1 MNKRDLLLEIGLEEM
16 PARFIHGSIQQLEEK
31 VRNWM
36 DGNGIEHGDV
46 SVFSTPR
53 RLAVLVKNVAESQQD
68 TEEEAKGPAKKIAQD
83 ENGNWSKAALGFSR
97 SQGMSPEDIY
107 FKEIKGVEYAHIK
120 RFIKGKRTFELLPQ
134 LQKLV
139 EDMHFPNNMKWGS
152 HQLRYVRPIR
162 WLVAIFGN
170 EVIPFTIAG
179 VSTGK
184 DTRGHRFLGE
194 NISID
199 RPEDYEE
206 ALHSQFVVANAQ
218 NRKQRI
224 IEQITELEKENGWSV
239 PIEEDLLEE
248 VTNLVEYP
256 TAFSGKFDDK
266 FLGLPEEVLITSMK
280 THQRYFPVKD
290 AKGSLLPYFISVRNG
305 GTSHIDTV
313 AKGNE
318 KVLRARLADGEFFYE
333 EDQKLEIADAL
344 KKLESIIYQE
354 KIGTLAQKVNRI
366 QKITRELSTLL
377 GLSENEAQLAN
388 RAAEICKFDLV
399 TNMVDEF
406 PELQGIMG
414 EKYALQKGE
423 NEEVAKAV
431 NEHYQPRH
439 AQDDIPGSL
448 TGAIV
453 GVADKLDTIVT
464 AFAIGLIPTG
474 SHDPYALRRNA
485 TGIVNILKGMNWNI
499 SLENLLYRVINIT
512 EEDLSTENEE
522 LVENLVQFFKL
533 RMKHLLQEQNIRYD
547 IVEAVL
553 GGELGSVP
561 DIISRASTLN
571 EHKDEKGFKETIESL
586 ARVMNIAQKAEGEDE
601 VNSALFENNEEE
613 RLYNEYK
620 HVLDTFAT
628 ENNAETRFSALKVLS
643 PAITA
648 YFDHTMVMSEDENI
662 RKNRLAQMKKLS
674 DVIGS
679 FAKMNEIQVK

>member
-16 PARFIHGSIQQLEEK
+16 PARFIRGSIQQLEEK

-36 DGNGIEHGDV
+36 DGNGIERGDV

-53 RLAVLVKNVAESQQD
+53 RLAVLVKDVAESQQD

-162 WLVAIFGN
+162 WLVALFGN

-184 DTRGHRFLGE
+184 DTKGHRFLGE
-194 NISID
+194 DISID

-305 GTSHIDTV
+305 GNSHIDTV

-344 KKLESIIYQE
+344 RKLESIIYHE

-366 QKITRELSTLL
+366 QKITRELSILL
-377 GLSENEAQLAN
+377 GLSENETQLAG

-399 TNMVDEF
+399 TNMVGEF

-423 NEEVAKAV
+423 AEEVAKAV

-512 EEDLSTENEE
+512 EEDLSIENEE

-561 DIISRASTLN
+561 DIISRASTIN
-571 EHKDEKGFKETIESL
+571 EHKDEEGFKETIESL

-613 RLYNEYK
+613 QLYNEYK

-628 ENNAETRFSALKVLS
+628 ENNAETRFSALKILS

-674 DVIGS
+674 DVLGS
-679 FAKMNEIQVK
+679 FAMMNEIQVK

>member
-16 PARFIHGSIQQLEEK
+16 PARFIRGSIQQLEEK

-36 DGNGIEHGDV
+36 DGNGIERGDV

-53 RLAVLVKNVAESQQD
+53 RLAVLVKDVAESQQD

-162 WLVAIFGN
+162 WLVALFGN

-184 DTRGHRFLGE
+184 DTKGHRFLGE
-194 NISID
+194 DISID
-199 RPEDYEE
+199 RPEDYVE

-305 GTSHIDTV
+305 GNSHIDTV

-344 KKLESIIYQE
+344 RKLESIIYHE

-366 QKITRELSTLL
+366 QKITRELSILL
-377 GLSENEAQLAN
+377 GLSENETQLAG

-399 TNMVDEF
+399 TNMVGEF

-423 NEEVAKAV
+423 AEEVAKAV

-512 EEDLSTENEE
+512 EEDLSIENEE

-561 DIISRASTLN
+561 DIISRASTIN
-571 EHKDEKGFKETIESL
+571 EHKDEEGFKETIESL

-613 RLYNEYK
+613 QLYNEYK

-628 ENNAETRFSALKVLS
+628 ENNAETRFSALKILS

-674 DVIGS
+674 DVLGS
-679 FAKMNEIQVK
+679 FAMMNEIQVK

>member
-16 PARFIHGSIQQLEEK
+16 PARFIRGSIQQLEEK
-31 VRNWM
+31 VRSWL

-46 SVFSTPR
+46 SAFSTPR
-53 RLAVLVKNVAESQQD
+53 RLAVLVNNVAESQQD
-68 TEEEAKGPAKKIAQD
+68 KEEEAKGPTKKIAQD

-120 RFIKGKRTFELLPQ
+120 RFIKGKETFELLPQ

-162 WLVAIFGN
+162 WLVALFGN

-179 VSTGK
+179 VSTGTVTK
-184 DTRGHRFLGE
+184 GHRFLGE
-194 NISID
+194 DISID

-206 ALHSQFVVANAQ
+206 ALHSQFVIANEP
-218 NRKQRI
+218 NRKRI
-224 IEQITELEKENGWSV
+224 IVEQITELEKENGWSV

-290 AKGSLLPYFISVRNG
+290 AQGSLLPYFISVRNG
-305 GTSHIDTV
+305 GNSHIDTV

-377 GLSENEAQLAN
+377 GLSENETLLAN

-499 SLENLLYRVINIT
+499 SLENLLRRVIKIT
-512 EEDLSTENEE
+512 KEDLSIENEE

-533 RMKHLLQEQNIRYD
+533 RIKYLLQEQNVRYD

-561 DIISRASTLN
+561 DIISRAGTLN
-571 EHKDEKGFKETIESL
+571 EHKDEEGFKETIESL

-613 RLYNEYK
+613 QLYKEYK
-620 HVLDTFAT
+620 NVLDIFAS
-628 ENNAETRFSALKVLS
+628 ENDSESRFSVLRNLS

-674 DVIGS
+674 DVLAS
-679 FAKMNEIQVK
+679 YAMVNKIQVK

>member
-16 PARFIHGSIQQLEEK
+16 PARFIRGSIQQLEEK

-36 DGNGIEHGDV
+36 DGNGIERGDV

-53 RLAVLVKNVAESQQD
+53 RLAVLVKDVAESQQD

-162 WLVAIFGN
+162 WLVALFGN

-184 DTRGHRFLGE
+184 DTKGHRFLGE
-194 NISID
+194 DISID

-290 AKGSLLPYFISVRNG
+290 EKGSLLPYFISVRNG
-305 GTSHIDTV
+305 GNSHIDTV

-344 KKLESIIYQE
+344 RKLESIIYHE

-366 QKITRELSTLL
+366 QKITRELSILL
-377 GLSENEAQLAN
+377 GLSENETQLAG

-399 TNMVDEF
+399 TNMVGEF

-423 NEEVAKAV
+423 AEEVAKAV

-485 TGIVNILKGMNWNI
+485 MGIVNILKGINWNI
-499 SLENLLYRVINIT
+499 SLENLLCRVTKIT
-512 EEDLSTENEE
+512 EEDLSIENEE

-561 DIISRASTLN
+561 DIISRASTIN
-571 EHKDEKGFKETIESL
+571 EHKDEEGFKETIESL

-613 RLYNEYK
+613 QLYNEYK

-628 ENNAETRFSALKVLS
+628 ENNAETRFSALKILS

-674 DVIGS
+674 DVLGS
-679 FAKMNEIQVK
+679 FAMMNEIQVK